1 MSTSHYVYI
10 ALCCRYKY
18 TATHWNVL
26 VCRTIFVIAFEH
38 FVFLLS
44 WFICV
49 LIPEVSDEVRTKV
62 ERERYLTNKARFQ
75 VDFGN
80 VSGDVYAQG
89 ARRRS
94 TRLLEIPMASTST
107 LQRASLAQEARASII
122 AAHSSNILE
131 LNDEASIHD
140 LTTELKLND

>member
-1 MSTSHYVYI
+1 MQVVTKCSVYI
-10 ALCCRYKY
+10 ATCCRYKY

-26 VCRTIFVIAFEH
+26 VWRVIFIIAFEH

-44 WFICV
+44 WLICHV
-49 LIPEVSDEVRTKV
+49 IPEVPTDVRGKV

-75 VDFGN
+75 VEFGN

-94 TRLLEIPMASTST
+94 TRMLEIPMASTST
-107 LQRASLAQEARASII
+107 LQRASLAQEIRKSMAQGSNVLEP
-122 AAHSSNILE
+122 HDGVSS
-131 LNDEASIHD
+131 
-140 LTTELKLND
+140 